1 MKDAEEDN
9 RAAVPPASTGAQ
21 DTIEKVQNAVLEML
35 EKQGVLAG
43 INLNEVAK
51 LAGVNRS
58 LVYHHFGTRQEVL
71 RSAIRKRMLD
81 RQVHTRT
88 PTEPMAL
95 GVRVVHGLRK
105 AVESADTLKLST
117 LLHLDGSLSPK
128 LMPNA
133 KTTLM
138 LLDRDVA
145 LGLAPQTDDIEALH
159 VSYAAAVYGYALYRE
174 VFARDLDIDLVQLDA
189 RVETSLRRLF
199 DGEMVKPTAKAA
211 KTAKE
216 QSRLPKKAPNVKHR

>member
-1 MKDAEEDN
+1 MKYSEEGHL
-9 RAAVPPASTGAQ
+9 ATVSPTSAGAQ
-21 DTIEKVQNAVLEML
+21 ATIEKVQNAVLEML
-35 EKQGVLAG
+35 DKQGVLAG

-58 LVYHHFGTRQEVL
+58 LVYHHFGTRQGLL
-71 RSAIRKRMLD
+71 RSAVRKRMQDL
-81 RQVHTRT
+81 QVHLLT

-95 GVRVVHGLRK
+95 GDRVVDGLHK
-105 AVESADTLKLST
+105 AIGSAETLKLST

-133 KTTLM
+133 KTTLV
-138 LLDRDVA
+138 LLDRDLA
-145 LGLAPQTDDIEALH
+145 LGLVPHTEDIEALH

-174 VFARDLDIDLVQLDA
+174 IFARDLGIDPVLLDA

-199 DGEMVKPTAKAA
+199 NAEIVEEPLA
-211 KTAKE
+211 
-216 QSRLPKKAPNVKHR
+216 KKAIKAKKGKRPAGILS